1 MRKTLAPAAARE
13 YTADRMRAL
22 RHRSLGIGLLSI
34 VAFASVEA
42 RAQDPL
48 GTPPPDSDKV
58 AKGPDAPKDA
68 LKLEKAPEGITAS
81 VSAGG
86 LTSSG
91 NSKLLA
97 FTGSGLF
104 DARDGDNG
112 YGASLI
118 GNYGRSAASDGPMET
133 TTENLQ
139 GRLRYDRFLLD
150 DASVF
155 LLTTGRHD
163 RFQGLAFRLNVDPGV
178 KYLFINRPNTAL
190 WGELG
195 YDFQYD
201 VRTDEAREVRDDAGN
216 LTETLEKTDT
226 DHSARAFLGLRL
238 AFNKDVTLSNGLEYL
253 QSIIDAKRYR
263 FNYDILLAA
272 NIWNGLAFGA
282 GFSARFDNQPLP
294 DIRKLDTSTTLSL
307 VYSYSTLVK
316 E

>member
-1 MRKTLAPAAARE
+1 MLAATTLVQSP
-13 YTADRMRAL
+13 
-22 RHRSLGIGLLSI
+22 
-34 VAFASVEA
+34 A
-42 RAQDPL
+42 RAQDPM
-48 GTPPPDSDKV
+48 GTPPPDLDKV
-58 AKGPDAPKDA
+58 AKGPDKPKDA
-68 LKLEKAPEGITAS
+68 LKIETAPEGMTAS

-91 NSKLLA
+91 NSKLVA

-104 DARDGDNG
+104 DARYGDNG

-118 GNYGRSAASDGPMET
+118 GNYGRSAAAADAPMET

-139 GRLRYDRFLLD
+139 GRLRYDRYLLD

-155 LLTTGRHD
+155 AMATGRHD
-163 RFQGLAFRLNVDPGV
+163 RFQGLAFRLNLDPGF
-178 KYLFINRPNTAL
+178 KYLFVNRPATAL

-201 VRTDEAREVRDDAGN
+201 VRTDEGRETRDDSGVVIDT
-216 LTETLEKTDT
+216 LDKTET
-226 DHSARAFLGLRL
+226 DHSVRTYLGLRHS
-238 AFNKDVTLSNGLEYL
+238 FSKDVTFSNGLEYL
-253 QSIIDAKRYR
+253 QSFIDTKRYR

-272 NIWNGLAFGA
+272 NIWGGLAFGA

-294 DIRKLDTSTTLSL
+294 DKKKLDTATTLSL
-307 VYSYSTLVK
+307 VYSYSSVVK

>member
-1 MRKTLAPAAARE
+1 
-13 YTADRMRAL
+13 MRAH
-22 RHRSLGIGLLSI
+22 RHDCLMIGLL
-34 VAFASVEA
+34 VAGSLATGRA

-48 GTPPPDSDKV
+48 GVPPPDADKA

-68 LKLEKAPEGITAS
+68 LKIDKTPEGMTAS

-86 LTSSG
+86 LSSSG
-91 NSKLLA
+91 NSKMVA

-104 DARDGDNG
+104 DARYGDNG
-112 YGASLI
+112 YGASLV
-118 GNYGRSAASDGPMET
+118 GNYGRSALPSEPMET
-133 TTENLQ
+133 STENLQ
-139 GRLRYDRFLLD
+139 GRLRYDRYVLD

-178 KYLFINRPNTAL
+178 KYLFINRPKTAL

-201 VRTDEAREVRDDAGN
+201 VRTDEGRESRDESGAV
-216 LTETLEKTDT
+216 TETLDKTET
-226 DHSARAFLGLRL
+226 DHSIRTFLGLRL

-253 QSIIDAKRYR
+253 QSFIESKRYR

-272 NIWNGLAFGA
+272 NIWGGLAFGA
-282 GFSARFDNQPLP
+282 GFQARFDNAPLP
-294 DIRKLDTSTTLSL
+294 DKKKLDTTTTLSL
-307 VYSYSTLVK
+307 VYSYSTIVK

>member
-1 MRKTLAPAAARE
+1 
-13 YTADRMRAL
+13 MRARRNDL
-22 RHRSLGIGLLSI
+22 LPLGLLA
-34 VAFASVEA
+34 VATLVSGRAY
-42 RAQDPL
+42 AQDPL
-48 GTPPPDSDKV
+48 GVPPPDAEKA

-68 LKLEKAPEGITAS
+68 LKIEKAPEGMTAS

-86 LTSSG
+86 LSSSG
-91 NSKLLA
+91 NSKMLA

-104 DARDGDNG
+104 DARYGDNG
-112 YGASLI
+112 YGASLV
-118 GNYGRSAASDGPMET
+118 GNYGRSAVADEPMET

-139 GRLRYDRFLLD
+139 GRLRYDRYLLD

-178 KYLFINRPNTAL
+178 KYLFVNRPKTAL

-201 VRTDEAREVRDDAGN
+201 VRTDEGREVRDDAGT
-216 LTETLEKTDT
+216 LTDTLEKTDT
-226 DHSARAFLGLRL
+226 DHSIRTFLGLRL

-253 QSIIDAKRYR
+253 QSFIDSERYR
-263 FNYDILLAA
+263 FNYDLLLSA
-272 NIWNGLAFGA
+272 NIWGGLAFGA
-282 GFSARFDNQPLP
+282 GFQARFDNLPLP
-294 DIRKLDTSTTLSL
+294 DKKKLDTTTTLSL
-307 VYSYSTLVK
+307 VYSYSTMVK

>member
-1 MRKTLAPAAARE
+1 MW
-13 YTADRMRAL
+13 AL
-22 RHRSLGIGLLSI
+22 RQSLFGVGVIAAST
-34 VAFASVEA
+34 FAVTRA
-42 RAQDPL
+42 HAQDPL
-48 GTPPPDSDKV
+48 GVPPPEADKV

-68 LKLEKAPEGITAS
+68 LTLERAPEGLTAS

-91 NSKLLA
+91 NSRMLA

-104 DARDGDNG
+104 DARHGDNG
-112 YGASLI
+112 YGASLV
-118 GNYGRSAASDGPMET
+118 GNYGRSAAPDGPLET

-139 GRLRYDRFLLD
+139 GRLRYDRYLLD
-150 DASVF
+150 DASLF

-178 KYLFINRPNTAL
+178 KYLFINRPKTAL

-201 VRTDEAREVRDDAGN
+201 VRTDEGREVRDEAGT

-226 DHSARAFLGLRL
+226 DHSVRTFLGLRL

-253 QSIIDAKRYR
+253 QSFIDAKRYR

-272 NIWNGLAFGA
+272 NIWGGLAFGA
-282 GFSARFDNQPLP
+282 GFTARFDNQPLP
-294 DIRKLDTSTTLSL
+294 EKEKLDTTTTLSL
-307 VYSYSTLVK
+307 VYSYSTVVK
-316 E
+316 D

>member
-1 MRKTLAPAAARE
+1 
-13 YTADRMRAL
+13 MRASL
-22 RHRSLGIGLLSI
+22 KRSLGPCLALGSTFLALP
-34 VAFASVEA
+34 AF
-42 RAQDPL
+42 AQDPL
-48 GTPPPDSDKV
+48 GTPPPELDKV

-68 LKLEKAPEGITAS
+68 LKIEKAPEGITAS

-91 NSKLLA
+91 NSKLVA

-104 DARDGDNG
+104 DARSGDNG

-118 GNYGRSAASDGPMET
+118 GNYGRSAATPDSPMET

-155 LLTTGRHD
+155 AMATGRHD
-163 RFQGLAFRLNVDPGV
+163 RFQGLAFRLNLDPGF
-178 KYLFINRPNTAL
+178 KYLFVNRPATAL

-201 VRTDEAREVRDDAGN
+201 VRTDEGRENRDDAGV
-216 LTETLEKTDT
+216 LVETLDKTET
-226 DHSARAFLGLRL
+226 DHSVRTYLGLRHS
-238 AFNKDVTLSNGLEYL
+238 FSKDVTFSNGLEYL
-253 QSIIDAKRYR
+253 QSFIDSKRYR

-272 NIWNGLAFGA
+272 NIWGGLAFGA
-282 GFSARFDNQPLP
+282 GFTARFDNQPLP
-294 DIRKLDTSTTLSL
+294 DKKKLDTTTTLSI
-307 VYSYSTLVK
+307 VYSFSNVVK